1 MKLSRRIVLD
11 LALFSLIYGLSL
23 VSIVSFIVR
32 PRFEKIEREQ
42 ALADLKRVDALVDQ
56 EMRALDANLLGYAS
70 WDDTVAYAKRPSQAY
85 LDINYSQAWLASIGA
100 EALCIADASGRI
112 LYEVAYDP
120 DSDRRMD
127 LDGFFSRE
135 TSPGRALATAPGLKA
150 LSGFTLLDGKVFLAV
165 SRPIRNSADDSPSY
179 GRIVFGRFYSSRDE
193 ARVSELMML
202 KVSFDPG
209 IDGQRIWRQGAALLA
224 SEPLPSLS
232 GGAAG
237 GILLEHPEKII
248 AEGRAMTDLLGA
260 ATALS
265 GLLFILAIYLAVKL
279 GALKPIAGLAARARA
294 LAASGRLDEMLPAG
308 RRDEI
313 GDLAASFNGLLGK
326 LEEANLCLEGKVEER
341 TVELRRANEEL
352 RLMGEVFAHSIEG
365 IVITDADMLILAV
378 NPAFAR
384 ITGFDSKEVLGKK
397 ASLFM
402 RRSLESD
409 SPEELELLLSQNEQW
424 TGEVW
429 NKRPD
434 GTPYPVWIS
443 ISSLRD
449 DGDRVLRYI
458 GVFHD
463 ISDAKRDE
471 ERMRQQAFY
480 DSLTGLPNRVLL
492 ASKIENAID
501 RSTRFGMK
509 TALLFLDLDRFK
521 EVNDSFGHDAGDAL
535 LKEIAQR
542 LRRIARSEDTVARIG
557 GDEFVLLVED
567 IENFHVPAGIALRII
582 AGIEKPVE
590 LQGASVG
597 VGASIGIALC
607 PEDGAD
613 AQSLLKSADAAMY
626 AAKQAGKGTYRFHSR
641 DFEAVVPARAQG
653 EAEAQSGDAG
663 SAAGPTGG
671 IAARA

>member
-1 MKLSRRIVLD
+1 MKLSRRIVLE

-23 VSIVSFIVR
+23 ASIVSFIVR
-32 PRFEKIEREQ
+32 PRFEKIERDQ

-70 WDDTVAYAKRPSQAY
+70 WDDTVAYAKRPTQSY
-85 LDINYSQAWLASIGA
+85 IDINYSQAWLASIGA
-100 EALCIADASGRI
+100 EALCIADASGRV
-112 LYEVAYDP
+112 LYEIAYDP
-120 DSDRRMD
+120 GSDRRID
-127 LDGFFSRE
+127 LDGFFSKE
-135 TSPGRALATAPGLKA
+135 TSPGRALAATPGLKA
-150 LSGFTLLDGKVFLAV
+150 LSGFSILDGKIFLAV

-179 GRIVFGRFYSSRDE
+179 GRIVFGRFYASRDE

-209 IDGQRIWRQGAALLA
+209 IESRSIGRRGASLVAA
-224 SEPLPSLS
+224 EPLPSLS

-248 AEGRAMTDLLGA
+248 AEGRAMTELLAA
-260 ATALS
+260 ATTLAC
-265 GLLFILAIYLAVKL
+265 LLFIHAIFLAVKL
-279 GALKPIAGLAARARA
+279 GALAPIAGLAASARA
-294 LAASGRLDEMLPAG
+294 LAASGHLGEKLPAE

-326 LEEANLCLEGKVEER
+326 LEEANLGLEEKVEER
-341 TVELRRANEEL
+341 TGELKRANEEL

-365 IVITDADMLILAV
+365 IVITDADMRILAV
-378 NPAFAR
+378 NPGFAR
-384 ITGFDSKEVLGKK
+384 ITGFCSNEVIGKK

-402 RRSLESD
+402 RRSRESD
-409 SPEELELLLSQNEQW
+409 SPEELELLLSQNKQW

-429 NKRPD
+429 NRRPD

-443 ISSLRD
+443 ISSLKD

-501 RSTRFGMK
+501 RSMRFGMK
-509 TALLFLDLDRFK
+509 AALLFLDLDRFK

-535 LKEIAQR
+535 LKEIGQR
-542 LRRIARSEDTVARIG
+542 LRRIARGEDTVARIG

-590 LQGASVG
+590 ICGTSVG
-597 VGASIGIALC
+597 VGASVGIALC

-613 AQSLLKSADAAMY
+613 AQTLLKNADAAMY

-641 DFEAVVPARAQG
+641 DFEASLPGRPEGAG
-653 EAEAQSGDAG
+653 EDQAEDEGP
-663 SAAGPTGG
+663 AAGPAGD

>member
-1 MKLSRRIVLD
+1 MKLSRRIVLY
-11 LALFSLIYGLSL
+11 LAFFSLIYGLSL
-23 VSIVSFIVR
+23 ASIVSFIVR

-70 WDDTVAYAKRPSQAY
+70 WDDTAAYAQKPSRAY
-85 LDINYSQAWLASIGA
+85 IDINYSQAWLASIGA
-100 EALCIADASGRI
+100 EALCIADASGRV

-127 LDGFFSRE
+127 LDGFFSKE
-135 TSPGRALATAPGLKA
+135 TSPGRAFAATPGLKA
-150 LSGFTLLDGKVFLAV
+150 LSGFTLLDGKIFLAV

-179 GRIVFGRFYSSRDE
+179 GRIVFGRFYASRDE

-209 IDGQRIWRQGAALLA
+209 IDSRAMWRRGSALLA

-232 GGAAG
+232 GGPAG

-260 ATALS
+260 ATALA
-265 GLLFILAIYLAVKL
+265 GLLFIIAVYLAVKI
-279 GALKPIAGLAARARA
+279 GALAPIAGLAARARA
-294 LAASGRLDEMLPAG
+294 LAASDCLAEELPAA

-326 LEEANLCLEGKVEER
+326 LRSANLGLEGKVEER
-341 TVELRRANEEL
+341 TRELQRANEEL
-352 RLMGEVFAHSIEG
+352 KLMGEVFAHSIEG
-365 IVITDADMLILAV
+365 IVITDAEMLIIAV

-384 ITGFDSKEVLGKK
+384 ITGFDSRQVIGKK

-402 RRSLESD
+402 RKSLESD
-409 SPEELELLLSQNEQW
+409 SPDELELLLTQNKQW

-443 ISSLRD
+443 ISSLKD
-449 DGDRVLRYI
+449 DGDQVLRYI

-509 TALLFLDLDRFK
+509 TAILFLDLDRFK
-521 EVNDSFGHDAGDAL
+521 EVNDSYGHDAGDSL
-535 LKEIAQR
+535 LKEIGLR

-582 AGIEKPVE
+582 AGIEKAVDIH
-590 LQGASVG
+590 GTSVG
-597 VGASIGIALC
+597 VGASVGIALY

-613 AQSLLKSADAAMY
+613 AQALLKSADAAMY
-626 AAKQAGKGTYRFHSR
+626 AAKQAGKGTYRFYSR
-641 DFEAVVPARAQG
+641 DFEGSRPPRAMDAP
-653 EAEAQSGDAG
+653 EDPAG
-663 SAAGPTGG
+663 SPGPAEGL
-671 IAARA
+671 AARA